1 MAPVALVLLQY
12 VLSTFLDIPIE
23 RIARNMFLP
32 ATPAPVMGKY
42 TDKCSGPTAQS
53 LAEDVTVVVTV
64 KDACSQAPGFIK
76 ALHTM
81 LPDNVHLIYT
91 YPNFTSCA
99 SIEGMQEE
107 LETWKHRT
115 LLPLPLRASPMRGW
129 VDAVDHIKTK
139 YSLLLHNDGYALDP
153 FFACELVE
161 ALKARQSGNMTL
173 PTDEPG
179 VVEGGDYVV
188 AAPMLYE
195 SKADG
200 SLAAHATQSNLRL
213 VRDGSD
219 GSVTVRHDHSVRRAL
234 NRGDDFGEGPQDE
247 FLEDH
252 GFMIE
257 TSKIKD
263 IIDPHA
269 SYTLEYIDMIMSIR
283 SNFWRVLFV
292 PTARLEFRITEFS
305 WRDIPYFMYK
315 RSEVTCHGT
324 RDYLTA
330 KWKANFPNT
339 GFWTYI
345 KYTIVEQHVYS
356 SKELESLEWK
366 DSASIAFGFFQMMG
380 FNHYTE
386 GPDKVKDYISVL
398 EELDSGWMPADTVHA
413 SRNLQRKK
421 WEEAD
426 LKKTKMQ
433 INEILGEPKE
443 PSSIRIEA
451 DMPLEHLPFGAA
463 LFEFE
468 GGSADCEARVPAKML
483 PVCGLIVSHS
493 EADKCSCWVNL
504 PTFKSNSLFVRFLDR
519 VAAIIKLPSR
529 VTTYIEMFMGSER
542 TAEDHLAPLE
552 AAVKP
557 TDAAVTLVACEAPD
571 FNCTASFQFD
581 EHSRVVQ
588 FLGRPPSVR
597 EVIQAIK

>member
-1 MAPVALVLLQY
+1 MLH
-12 VLSTFLDIPIE
+12 D
-23 RIARNMFLP
+23 
-32 ATPAPVMGKY
+32 
-42 TDKCSGPTAQS
+42 
-53 LAEDVTVVVTV
+53 DV
-64 KDACSQAPGFIK
+64 K
-76 ALHTM
+76 
-81 LPDNVHLIYT
+81 LIYT

-99 SIEGMQEE
+99 NVEGMEEE
-107 LETWKHRT
+107 LNTWNNVKRI
-115 LLPLPLRASPMRGW
+115 PLPLRASPMSGW
-129 VDAVDHIKTK
+129 VEAVPYIHTK

-161 ALKARQSGNMTL
+161 ALKARHNGNMTL
-173 PTDEPG
+173 DTDEPG
-179 VVEGGDYVV
+179 VAAAAGGDYVV

-195 SKADG
+195 SKADK

-213 VRDGSD
+213 VRDGPN

-257 TSKIKD
+257 TDKIKD
-263 IIDPHA
+263 VIDPDA

-283 SNFWRVLFV
+283 SNNYRVLFV

-345 KYTIVEQHVYS
+345 KYTIVEQHTYNAE
-356 SKELESLEWK
+356 ELGALAWK

-398 EELDSGWMPADTVHA
+398 EDLDGGWVPEATVYA
-413 SRNLQRKK
+413 SRNLKRKV
-421 WEEAD
+421 WEAGE
-426 LKKTKMQ
+426 LKQTKLP
-433 INEILGEPKE
+433 IGEILDTKE
-443 PSSIRIEA
+443 PSRIRIEA

-463 LFEFE
+463 LFEYS
-468 GGSADCEARVPAKML
+468 GGAEDCEAAVPKKML
-483 PVCGLIVSHS
+483 PVCGLVVSHS
-493 EADKCSCWVNL
+493 KANKCSCWVNL
-504 PTFKSNSLFVRFLDR
+504 PTFKSNSLFVRFLDKL
-519 VAAIIKLPSR
+519 AAMIKLPSR
-529 VTTYIEMFMGSER
+529 VTTYIEMFMDSER
-542 TAEDHLAPLE
+542 TAAMHLAPLE
-552 AAVKP
+552 TATKDDPDVK
-557 TDAAVTLVACEAPD
+557 LVLCEAPD
-571 FNCTASFQFD
+571 FNCTAPFD
-581 EHSRVVQ
+581 FDANSRVVR
-588 FLGRPPSVR
+588 FAGRPPSVR
-597 EVIQAIK
+597 ELLQAMK